1 MSTLIIAHRGAMI
14 EAPENTRS
22 AYNKALSYSVDGI
35 ELDVQITGDGI
46 PVVYHDESLQKI
58 NGSFN
63 SIADF
68 TLKDLSRFDW
78 GAWFSVAF
86 KGEQVLTLEEALT
99 AYGDKT
105 RLLIEIKPAPKK
117 YFQELYSRLAVLVTE
132 SIRNIIPQEKIS
144 NIFILSF
151 DPEIIKSAYL
161 NDSDL
166 NYVLNLEFQTI
177 NDDSLNIDSLNIDPA
192 ILYGYCL
199 EHDILTA
206 RFVENCHDNGKKVMT
221 YSCNSIETIQNA
233 IDSNVDVIM
242 TDDPGGDIWDQF
254 YA

>member
-22 AYNKALSYSVDGI
+22 AFNKALSYSVDGL
-35 ELDVQITGDGI
+35 ELDVHVTGDGI

-58 NGSFN
+58 NGSFK

-68 TLKDLSRFDW
+68 AFKDLSRLDW
-78 GAWFSVAF
+78 GAWFSTAF
-86 KGEQVLTLEEALT
+86 KGEQVLTLEEVLT

-117 YFQELYSRLAVLVTE
+117 VYQKLYSRLAVLVTE
-132 SIRNIIPQEKIS
+132 SIRNIIPQEKIP
-144 NIFILSF
+144 NLFILSF

-166 NYVLNLEFQTI
+166 NYVLNLESQTI
-177 NDDSLNIDSLNIDPA
+177 NDNSLNIDPE

-206 RFVENCHDNGKKVMT
+206 QFVETCHDNGKKVMT

-233 IDSNVDVIM
+233 IDFNVDVIM
-242 TDDPGGDIWDQF
+242 TDDPGGDIWDQW